1 MLSQLVSSFKPKYC
15 VLFYSVL
22 FFSRP
27 DAETRTT
34 LITCRSDLLTCLML

>member
-1 MLSQLVSSFKPKYC
+1 MLSQLVSSFKLKYC
-15 VLFYSVL
+15 IVFYSVW

-34 LITCRSDLLTCLML
+34 FVTCRSDLLTCLML